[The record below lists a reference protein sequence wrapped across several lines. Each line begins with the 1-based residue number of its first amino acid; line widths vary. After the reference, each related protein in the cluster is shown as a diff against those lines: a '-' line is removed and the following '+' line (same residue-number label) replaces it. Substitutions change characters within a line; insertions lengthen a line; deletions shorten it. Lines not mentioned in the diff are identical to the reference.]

1 MPMTSIG
8 FFDSIPVRA
17 AWDEESAKRLVWAS
31 EISGVN
37 TVIALI
43 RGKNIYE
50 VAEKHGNLCCKQCV
64 AKRTGNGK
72 FCTHCGAMFD
82 R

>member
-1 MPMTSIG
+1 MVMSMTFIR

-17 AWDEESAKRLVWAS
+17 VWDEENSKWWFCAF

-43 RGKNIYE
+43 RRK
-50 VAEKHGNLCCKQCV
+50 
-64 AKRTGNGK
+64 K
-72 FCTHCGAMFD
+72 FL
-82 R
+82 